1 MNPVFT
7 PELVKAVQNAAG
19 MTRDEGHEV
28 CMAILASMSEALD
41 AGKEVSLRGIG
52 RFWKNKVSTSHYYC
66 LKNGSGQTNPD
77 ALRIRYRPSDAL
89 TSHLNDKPPRGTRRL
104 MRKERLNSDA
114 IQQQ

>member
-7 PELVKAVQNAAG
+7 PELVKAVQSAAG

-52 RFWKNKVSTSHYYC
+52 RFWKNKVSVSHYYC
-66 LKNGSGQTNPD
+66 LKNGSGYTNPD
-77 ALRIRYRPSDAL
+77 ACRIRYRPSDAL
-89 TSHLNDKPPRGTRRL
+89 TSCLNGKPPRATRL
-104 MRKERLNSDA
+104 LLRKERLSSDA